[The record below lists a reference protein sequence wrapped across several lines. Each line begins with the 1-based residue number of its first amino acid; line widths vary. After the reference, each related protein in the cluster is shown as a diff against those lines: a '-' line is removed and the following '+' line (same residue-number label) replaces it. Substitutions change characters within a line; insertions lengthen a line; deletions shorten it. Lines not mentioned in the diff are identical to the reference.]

1 MTRFSV
7 ALALAVVGSMAG
19 LRGQSAPAFEVA
31 TVRPSGP
38 ESAPMSIQRQPG
50 GRLVTSNMPLSRL
63 IAWAYGLDDGRLL
76 GIPSGADSARF
87 DILALA
93 SNADLRPGETQLMMR
108 ALLAERFGLT
118 VHSEERTLTTF
129 VLLTDRDRL
138 RVGLTNPPEPPAA
151 NPFSMTAPGVL
162 IGRRVT
168 ADMLARALSSQLGT
182 AVENRTGVTGS
193 FDFTLEW
200 RPETVQ
206 SPDDLRRASLFTA
219 IREQLGFRLE
229 PRSLPVD
236 VIVIDRLSLIP
247 TAN

>member
-1 MTRFSV
+1 MTRLAV
-7 ALALAVVGSMAG
+7 ALALAVAGSMAA

-38 ESAPMSIQRQPG
+38 ESVPMSIQRQPG
-50 GRLVTSNMPLSRL
+50 GQLVTSNMPLSRL
-63 IAWAYGLDDGRLL
+63 IAWAFGLDDGRLL
-76 GIPSGADSARF
+76 GIPPGADSARF
-87 DILALA
+87 DIVARA
-93 SNADLRPGETQLMMR
+93 STDDPAAGQMQLMMR
-108 ALLAERFGLT
+108 TLLAERFNLT

-129 VLLTDRDRL
+129 VLLTERDRL
-138 RVGLTNPPEPPAA
+138 RVGLTNPPEPPGA

-168 ADMLARALSSQLGT
+168 TDMLARALSSQLGT
-182 AVENRTGVTGS
+182 GVENRTGVTGS

-200 RPETVQ
+200 RPETAQ

-219 IREQLGFRLE
+219 IREQLGLRLE
-229 PRSLPVD
+229 SRSLPVD
-236 VIVIDRLSLIP
+236 VIVIDRLSLVP

>member
-1 MTRFSV
+1 MTRLSV
-7 ALALAVVGSMAG
+7 ALALAVAGSMAG

-63 IAWAYGLDDGRLL
+63 IAWAFGLDDGRLL
-76 GIPSGADSARF
+76 GIPSAADSARF
-87 DILALA
+87 DIVARA
-93 SNADLRPGETQLMMR
+93 STDDPAAGQMQLMMR
-108 ALLAERFGLT
+108 RLLAERFNLT

-129 VLLTDRDRL
+129 VLLRERDRL

-168 ADMLARALSSQLGT
+168 TDMLAKALSSQLGT
-182 AVENRTGVTGS
+182 VVENRTGVTGS

-206 SPDDLRRASLFTA
+206 PPDDLRRASLFTA
-219 IREQLGFRLE
+219 IREQLGLRLE

-236 VIVIDRLSLIP
+236 VIVIDRLSLVP